1 MIIDAHVH
9 LPIGKDCSILCQ
21 KREKLLQELERNHI
35 DRCIVIS
42 DSCIESDIG
51 NLNECVELFR
61 ECANVNVVGGISPYF
76 EFQSQLKKIK
86 DYLEM
91 NLIVGIKLYTGHE
104 AFYLSDEKLKEVYEL
119 AQQYDV
125 PVLFHSGWDNCQY
138 SDANVVAA
146 VARQYPNL
154 KLVCCHCFFP
164 RIDKCHLL
172 VKYPNVYFDISSI
185 ADNMAILNDI
195 EEKIKKLIEV
205 VPERVLFGS
214 DYSGCDQAE
223 HIQFVKNL
231 RLNKMVTEA
240 ILGKNAKY
248 VFKINE

>member
-9 LPIGKDCSILCQ
+9 LPIGKDCDILCR
-21 KREKLLQELERNHI
+21 KREKLLQELARNHI

-42 DSCIESDIG
+42 DSCMESDIG

-61 ECANVNVVGGISPYF
+61 ESVNVNVVGGISPYF
-76 EFQSQLKKIK
+76 EFQTQLRKIRN
-86 DYLEM
+86 YLDEK
-91 NLIVGIKLYTGHE
+91 LIVGIKLYTGHE
-104 AFYLSDEKLKEVYEL
+104 AFYLSDERLKDVYEL

-125 PVLFHSGWDNCQY
+125 PVLFHSGWDNYQY
-138 SDANVVAA
+138 SDVNVATE

-164 RIDKCHLL
+164 RIDKCQSL
-172 VKYPNVYFDISSI
+172 VKYSNVYFDISSI

-195 EEKIKKLIEV
+195 EEKIKKLIEAA
-205 VPERVLFGS
+205 PKRVLFGS
-214 DYSGCDQAE
+214 DYSGCNQEE

-231 RLNKMVTEA
+231 KLNARLTEA
-240 ILGKNAKY
+240 VFAGNAKR
-248 VFKINE
+248 VFRLE

>member
-42 DSCIESDIG
+42 DSCMESDIG

-61 ECANVNVVGGISPYF
+61 ESDNVDVVGGISPYF
-76 EFQSQLKKIK
+76 EFQTQLKKIR
-86 DYLEM
+86 DYLDK

-104 AFYLSDEKLKEVYEL
+104 AFYLSDERLKEVYEL

-125 PVLFHSGWDNCQY
+125 PVLFHSGWDNCQ
-138 SDANVVAA
+138 
-146 VARQYPNL
+146 
-154 KLVCCHCFFP
+154 
-164 RIDKCHLL
+164 LL

-185 ADNMAILNDI
+185 ADNRAILNDI
-195 EEKIKKLIEV
+195 AKKIKKLIEA

-214 DYSGCDQAE
+214 DYSGCNQEE
-223 HIQFVKNL
+223 HLQFVKNL
-231 RLNKMVTEA
+231 GLNKMLTGSIFE
-240 ILGKNAKY
+240 GNAKY
-248 VFKINE
+248 VFRLNA

>member
-9 LPIGKDCSILCQ
+9 LPIGKDCSILCR

-42 DSCIESDIG
+42 DSCMESDIG

-61 ECANVNVVGGISPYF
+61 ESINVNVVGGISPYF
-76 EFQSQLKKIK
+76 NFQTQLRQMR
-86 DYLEM
+86 DYLDQ

-104 AFYLSDEKLKEVYEL
+104 AFYLSDKRLKDVYEL

-125 PVLFHSGWDNCQY
+125 PILFHSGWDNCQY
-138 SDANVVAA
+138 SDVNVVAK

-172 VKYPNVYFDISSI
+172 AKYPNVYFDISSI
-185 ADNMAILNDI
+185 ADNMAILSDI

-205 VPERVLFGS
+205 VPKRVLFGS
-214 DYSGCDQAE
+214 DYSGCSQEA
-223 HIQFVKNL
+223 HIQFVKKL
-231 RLNKMVTEA
+231 RLNKMLTESIFA
-240 ILGKNAKY
+240 ENAKY
-248 VFKINE
+248 VFKLKV

>member
-42 DSCIESDIG
+42 DSCMESNIG

-61 ECANVNVVGGISPYF
+61 ESDNVDVVGGISPYF
-76 EFQSQLKKIK
+76 EFQTQLKQIR
-86 DYLEM
+86 DYLDK

-104 AFYLSDEKLKEVYEL
+104 AFYLSDESLKAVYAL

-125 PVLFHSGWDNCQY
+125 PVLFHSGWDNHQY
-138 SDANVVAA
+138 SDVNVVAE

-164 RIDKCHLL
+164 RIDKCQLL
-172 VKYPNVYFDISSI
+172 VEYPNVYFDISSI
-185 ADNMAILNDI
+185 ADNQAILNDI
-195 EEKIKKLIEV
+195 EEKIKTLIEA
-205 VPERVLFGS
+205 VPKRVLFGS
-214 DYSGCDQAE
+214 DYSGCNQEE
-223 HIQFVKNL
+223 HLQFVKNL
-231 RLNKMVTEA
+231 GLNKMLTES
-240 ILGKNAKY
+240 IFEGNAKY
-248 VFKINE
+248 VFRLNA